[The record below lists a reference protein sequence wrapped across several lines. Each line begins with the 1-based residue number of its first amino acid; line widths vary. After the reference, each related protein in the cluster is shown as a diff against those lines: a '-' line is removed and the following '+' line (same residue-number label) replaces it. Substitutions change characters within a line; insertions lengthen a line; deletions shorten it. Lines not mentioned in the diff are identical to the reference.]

1 MQNKHFLFSLFL
13 VLLIFSGCSNKTVYN
28 QQSGRWL
35 DTETIAN
42 QIDKDLNFD
51 EVDNTST
58 ERFKAKKIAQ
68 FEEWTEEL
76 YDSIETRKN
85 ETSRFS
91 MGNKKVRD
99 AVLYKIN

>member
-58 ERFKAKKIAQ
+58 EKFKAKKIDQ
-68 FEEWTEEL
+68 FEEWKEEL
-76 YDSIETRKN
+76 YD
-85 ETSRFS
+85 
-91 MGNKKVRD
+91 
-99 AVLYKIN
+99 

>member
-1 MQNKHFLFSLFL
+1 MQTKQFLFSFFL
-13 VLLIFSGCSNKTVYN
+13 ILLIFSGCSSKTVYN

-51 EVDNTST
+51 EVDNSST
-58 ERFKAKKIAQ
+58 EKFKAKKMAQ
-68 FEEWTEEL
+68 FEEWTEDL
-76 YDSIETRKN
+76 YDSIEARKK